1 MSLKTTTVAMT
12 GLLTLTA
19 CQSDSMDGN
28 DTVPTAGSETR
39 QVCQLGEDGE
49 LSTSHTIDVS
59 TTAVLIQS
67 ATAAAGDI
75 DIDSLPQENQ
85 IAAVFALTAF
95 LAPSFAD
102 TVSGFTMVY
111 ACTDEMYELNQ
122 CNWQE
127 GYGSDGEM
135 VVDTI
140 IGAGNSYTSVIK
152 ISESASAQL
161 QTSYE
166 IQGTIGDLGN
176 VTVKY
181 YEEGQLSATR
191 VSTLS
196 ASGAESVRWTSE
208 LTNWFA
214 EESANCSGSLTYE
227 DIQEAQTVSANA
239 EWSFGGSSTA
249 GELTVVFDDD
259 TPETVTLNW

>member
-1 MSLKTTTVAMT
+1 MSLKTTTVAIT
-12 GLLTLTA
+12 GLLSLTA
-19 CQSDSMDGN
+19 CQSDSSDGN
-28 DTVPTAGSETR
+28 DTASTAGGETR
-39 QVCQLGEDGE
+39 QVCHLDDDE
-49 LSTSHTIDVS
+49 LSPSHAIDVS
-59 TTAVLIQS
+59 TTPVLIHS
-67 ATAAAGDI
+67 ATVAAGDI
-75 DIDSLPQENQ
+75 DTDALPQEEQ
-85 IAAVFALTAF
+85 LPAIFAVAAFSS
-95 LAPSFAD
+95 PSFID
-102 TVSGFTMVY
+102 VFSGLILAY
-111 ACTDEMYELNQ
+111 ACTDAMYELNQ

-127 GYGSDGEM
+127 GYNSDGELL
-135 VVDTI
+135 VNTT

-176 VTVKY
+176 LTFKQ
-181 YEEGQLSATR
+181 YEDGQLSATR

-214 EESANCSGSLTYE
+214 EETANCSGSLTYE
-227 DIQEAQTVSANA
+227 DIRETQTVSADA